1 MDLAE
6 LQELIYFISGIV
18 AAIIGAY
25 GTMKARG
32 KIVYPAQK
40 IEAGREKIASLMK
53 GNNELQQ
60 LSAIVG
66 NVSSDEL
73 NEMFETAAG
82 YAEGGYTVLEAT
94 NLGVMFIESIKEK

>member
-1 MDLAE
+1 MDLTDI
-6 LQELIYFISGIV
+6 QEIIYFASGI
-18 AAIIGAY
+18 AAALVTAY
-25 GTMKARG
+25 GTMKAQG

-40 IEAGREKIASLMK
+40 IEAGRAKIAALTQ

-66 NVSSDEL
+66 NVSADEL

-94 NLGVMFIESIKEK
+94 NLGVMFIESIREK